1 VCGTKNFASVRLYSA
16 PQLHLTIVVI
26 LGICAYGT
34 PKQVESRF
42 HTVSASCRTGGEAF
56 GGPSKSEP
64 PSPAPA
70 IARASRWRR
79 GRAIRSRLQ
88 SEPGPNPKSK
98 SYLSRPD
105 LCPSYESARAGRPE
119 SLTAT
124 RWKFT
129 GRVPRLWGI
138 DAPESSQLRRGGR

>member
-1 VCGTKNFASVRLYSA
+1 MCGTKNFASVRLYSA

-70 IARASRWRR
+70 IAAPADGGAGVRYAVVYKANRDQ
-79 GRAIRSRLQ
+79 IRNPNRIY
-88 SEPGPNPKSK
+88 PGQIFVLPMKA
-98 SYLSRPD
+98 R
-105 LCPSYESARAGRPE
+105 ERAG
-119 SLTAT
+119 
-124 RWKFT
+124 
-129 GRVPRLWGI
+129 
-138 DAPESSQLRRGGR
+138 QNH